1 MGGVLFMS
9 TQEKYVIKNCSKNK
23 VEGEYLNNIH
33 VDNGRLNR
41 VNFVDKESPT
51 VLEFTSKSDAET
63 LCERIA
69 TRLKIRVEPTLLKR

>member
-9 TQEKYVIKNCSKNK
+9 TQEKYVIKNCSKK
-23 VEGEYLNNIH
+23 VDGEYLNNIH

-41 VNFVDKESPT
+41 VNFVEKDSPT